1 MMMVGAVSNFNSIT
15 LGVRVASFT
24 TPNAKSRGL
33 SFYLPLSPWRRSLD
47 ILSTSNGTTLRHL
60 NTPISAVNSG
70 LEASITD
77 SNDISAFLTD
87 ATVVAEPGDD
97 NRIQLRVDLTGVQTQ
112 KVFDRILI
120 NLGRT
125 APPVPG
131 FRMQKGGKSSKIPKD
146 FLLQM
151 LGEERVTKFAIQEI
165 LNCTMADYTKK
176 ENLDAK
182 DKKVSTIQTIQE
194 LKKSFTAGKEFGFNV
209 LIEPKNSEGE

>member
-1 MMMVGAVSNFNSIT
+1 MMVGAVSNSNSIT

-24 TPNAKSRGL
+24 TPNAKSTRGL
-33 SFYLPLSPWRRSLD
+33 SFYPPLSPWRRSLD
-47 ILSTSNGTTLRHL
+47 ILSTSNGITLRHL

-97 NRIQLRVDLTGVQTQ
+97 NKIQLRVDLTGVQTQ

-131 FRMQKGGKSSKIPKD
+131 FRMQKGEFHQHKKFKS
-146 FLLQM
+146 
-151 LGEERVTKFAIQEI
+151 
-165 LNCTMADYTKK
+165 LNF
-176 ENLDAK
+176 NLITLYMPCD
-182 DKKVSTIQTIQE
+182 V
-194 LKKSFTAGKEFGFNV
+194 
-209 LIEPKNSEGE
+209 